1 MMRTTLTAV
10 FTASFFALMTTVSAN
25 VDDELHTIVD
35 DAWVGAQGFHFSGRL
50 TEIRRAPEKGASRWS
65 AFYRSTRMLFT
76 SGEEGAVT
84 WRVGKMEW
92 TTRADDHGYWELTSN
107 TPLGLEPGWHE
118 IESVPAASS
127 VAGLLVPDPRNA
139 LGIISD
145 IDDTILVSEVLSKRR
160 LLSNSLTVVAED
172 RSAVP
177 GLAELYARI
186 AKKNPAPET
195 TPIFYVSGSP
205 RQLTDSIR
213 RFLKKNDFPRGV
225 LQLKE
230 ISTERGDSL
239 LDTPAYKL
247 KHIDKIVAAFPGVKF
262 MLIGDDGEQDPE
274 IFAKVAEKYPER
286 VEGVWIRRV
295 HTDAA
300 RAKFAG
306 QRDLTE
312 LLVEA
317 APEGR

>member
-1 MMRTTLTAV
+1 MTRAKLTTV
-10 FTASFFALMTTVSAN
+10 FTASFLALMTTAPAETG
-25 VDDELHTIVD
+25 DELHSIVD
-35 DAWVGAQGFHFSGRL
+35 DAWVSAQGFHFSGRL
-50 TEIRRAPEKGASRWS
+50 TEIRRAPEKDSGKLASL
-65 AFYRSTRMLFT
+65 YRNTRMLFT

-92 TTRADDHGYWELTSN
+92 TTRADDHGYWELTAN
-107 TPLGLEPGWHE
+107 TPLGLAPGWYE
-118 IESVPAASS
+118 IETVPAASS
-127 VAGLLVPDPRNA
+127 AAGMFVPDPRNG

-145 IDDTILVSEVLSKRR
+145 VDDTILVSEVLSKRR
-160 LLSNSLTVVAED
+160 LLSNSLLVPAEN

-177 GLAELYARI
+177 GMADLYRRI

-205 RQLTDSIR
+205 RQLTDSVR
-213 RFLKKNDFPRGV
+213 RFLRANDFPRGV

-239 LDTPAYKL
+239 LDTSAYKL
-247 KHIDKIVAAFPGVKF
+247 RHIDKIIAAFPGVKF

-274 IFAKVAEKYPER
+274 VFAKVVEKYPGR

-295 HTDAA
+295 HIDPA

-306 QRDLTE
+306 QRDLAE
-312 LLVEA
+312 LLAELA
-317 APEGR
+317 LK